1 MKVPYSWMAEYC
13 DPGLEP
19 GVLAERLAMTGTEVE
34 RVARAGPPDP
44 SGFVIGLVVE
54 AGPHPD
60 ADRLSVCQ
68 VDTGDGLRT
77 IVCGAPNVASGQ
89 TVVVA
94 LPGAVMPD
102 GNRIRK
108 AKLRGVASEGMICS
122 EVELGLGAESDG
134 IMVLDNISAAPGTPA
149 AEAIALDESVLE
161 LEVTPNRTDCFSIYG
176 VAREAHAITGSKL
189 APPPWSEGEIE
200 PGEATGEAVSLTVE
214 DPDMCPRFT
223 ARVFTG
229 VRIAPSAKWLQARL
243 AAAGQRPINNVVD
256 ITNYVM
262 LLTGQPLHAFDLDLV
277 PGGELIVR
285 SATEGEKIT
294 TLDDVER
301 DLEPGMVLVC
311 DRNGPA
317 AIAGVMGGS
326 VSEVSESTTSV
337 LLEAATWSG
346 PNILKTSRELN
357 LRSEASAR
365 FEKQLHPALAE
376 RAQIVAT
383 KLLVELCGATVLDGM
398 VDVSAGLP
406 DSLDL
411 RLRGGRVERIL
422 GMEIAIEEQ
431 ADALEHL
438 GFGVERDGEDLLV
451 SVPPDRYFDVTREID
466 LVEEVGRVNDL
477 DRRLPATLPAGS
489 GAIGGLSR
497 QQTLQRRAEDSLRE
511 AGLNEIVGWSFT
523 DPGEAGRLRITAP
536 DPRATPVTL
545 SNPLSEDQSVMRT
558 TLLGSLL
565 GAARRN
571 LSRGAERVAL
581 FESGRVYLPAAEV
594 GPGPLGGDFPGGRRA
609 PANEPH
615 HLAALVCG
623 PLDPPTWADPRE
635 GSDFFALK
643 GMLERLGAGL
653 GVSLE
658 VKPGAQPFLHP
669 GRSAEVLAGGQS
681 LGWIGEV
688 HPAVAGQWDLGS
700 CLAFEIELAVLLE
713 ASPLGNEVYEDFT
726 PFPPVD
732 RDVAVVIA
740 EEVAAGAILGAV
752 QEAGGP
758 LLVDTAIFD
767 VYRGKGIAEEEKS
780 IALRLR
786 FRAAD
791 RTLSD
796 EEVDP
801 AWNSVVAALEGLG
814 GRLRG

>member
-1 MKVPYSWMAEYC
+1 MAEYC

-19 GVLAERLAMTGTEVE
+19 AVLAERLAMTGTEVE
-34 RVARAGPPDP
+34 RVAKAGPPDP
-44 SGFVIGLVVE
+44 SGFVIGKVVE
-54 AGPHPD
+54 SGAHPD
-60 ADRLSVCQ
+60 ADRLSVCR
-68 VDTGDGLRT
+68 VETGDGPRT
-77 IVCGAPNVASGQ
+77 IVCGAPNVAAGQ

-122 EVELGLGAESDG
+122 EVELGLGTESDG
-134 IMVLDNISAAPGTPA
+134 ILVLENGVAAPGTPA
-149 AEAIALDESVLE
+149 DEVLALDEAVLE

-176 VAREAHAITGSKL
+176 VAREAQAITGAEL
-189 APPPWSEGEIE
+189 APPPWQGPGIE
-200 PGEATGEAVSLTVE
+200 SVGAVEQIVSVTVE
-214 DPDMCPRFT
+214 DPEMCPRFT
-223 ARVFTG
+223 ARAFTG
-229 VRIAPSAKWLQARL
+229 LTVAPSPKWLQTRL
-243 AAAGQRPINNVVD
+243 AASGQRPINNVVD

-285 SATEGEKIT
+285 PATEGEKVT

-301 DLEPGMVLVC
+301 ELEPGMVLVC

-317 AIAGVMGGS
+317 AIAGIMGGS
-326 VSEVSESTTSV
+326 VSEVSDSTTSV
-337 LLEAATWSG
+337 LLEAATWNG
-346 PNILKTSRELN
+346 PNILKSSRELN

-365 FEKQLHPALAE
+365 FEKQLHPSLAE

-383 KLLVELCGATVLDGM
+383 KLFVEICGATVVEGM
-398 VDVSAGLP
+398 VDVSADIPESRELK
-406 DSLDL
+406 
-411 RLRGGRVERIL
+411 LRGGRVERIL
-422 GMEIAIEEQ
+422 GMEIAIDEQ
-431 ADALEHL
+431 AEALERL
-438 GFGVERDGEDLLV
+438 GFGVEREDGDLLV
-451 SVPPDRYFDVTREID
+451 TVPPDRYFDVTREID

-489 GAIGGLSR
+489 DAVGGLSR
-497 QQTLQRRAEDSLRE
+497 QQSLQRRAEDSLRE

-523 DPGEAGRLRITAP
+523 DPGEAARLRIAAP

-571 LSRGAERVAL
+571 LSRGAERVGL
-581 FESGRVYLPAAEV
+581 FESGRVYLPAADV
-594 GPGPLGGDFPGGRRA
+594 GPGPLGGDFPGKRRA
-609 PANEPH
+609 PANEPQ
-615 HLAALVCG
+615 HLAALVSG
-623 PLDPPTWADPRE
+623 RLDPPSWADPRE
-635 GSDFFALK
+635 AADFFALK
-643 GMLERLGAGL
+643 GVLERLGAGL
-653 GVSLE
+653 GVPLT
-658 VKPGAQPFLHP
+658 VGPGEQPFLHP
-669 GRSAEVLAGGQS
+669 GRSGEVMAGDTS
-681 LGWIGEV
+681 LGWIGEI
-688 HPAVAGQWDLGS
+688 HPAVAAEWDLGD
-700 CLAFEIELAVLLE
+700 CLAFEIELAGLLE

-740 EEVAAGAILGAV
+740 DEVAAGEVLAAV
-752 QEAGGP
+752 REAGGP

-786 FRAAD
+786 FRAPD

-801 AWNSVVAALEGLG
+801 AWKAVVAALEGLG

>member
-19 GVLAERLAMTGTEVE
+19 AVLAERLAMTGTEVE
-34 RVARAGPPDP
+34 RVAKAGPPDP
-44 SGFVIGLVVE
+44 SGFVIGLVSE

-68 VDTGDGLRT
+68 VDTGDSLRT

-134 IMVLDNISAAPGTPA
+134 IMVLDEGLASPGTPA
-149 AEAIALDESVLE
+149 AEVIALDEAVLE

-176 VAREAHAITGSKL
+176 VAREAHAITGAGL
-189 APPPWSEGEIE
+189 APPPWDGEGIRA
-200 PGEATGEAVSLTVE
+200 GGAVEEVVSVTVE
-214 DPDMCPRFT
+214 DPEMCPRFT
-223 ARVFTG
+223 ARAFTE
-229 VRIAPSAKWLQARL
+229 VKIAPSPKWLKAKL
-243 AAAGQRPINNVVD
+243 TAAGQRPINNVVD

-285 SATEGEKIT
+285 SATEGEKVT

-301 DLEPGMVLVC
+301 ELEPGMVLVC

-317 AIAGVMGGS
+317 AIAGIMGGS
-326 VSEVSESTTSV
+326 VSEISDATTCV
-337 LLEAATWSG
+337 LLEAATWNG
-346 PNILKTSRELN
+346 PNILKSSRELN

-383 KLLVELCGATVLDGM
+383 KLFVEICGATVVDGM
-398 VDVSAGLP
+398 VDVSADTPPTHELK
-406 DSLDL
+406 L
-411 RLRGGRVERIL
+411 REGRVERIL
-422 GMEIAIEEQ
+422 GMEIAPEEQ
-431 ADALEHL
+431 AEALVHL
-438 GFGVERDGEDLLV
+438 GFGVEREHDGLLV
-451 SVPPDRYFDVTREID
+451 TVPPDRYFDVTREID

-489 GAIGGLSR
+489 EAVGGLSR

-523 DPGEAGRLRITAP
+523 DPGEAGRLRINPP
-536 DPRATPVTL
+536 DPRAVPVTL

-571 LSRGAERVAL
+571 LSRGTERVGL

-609 PANEPH
+609 PANEPQH
-615 HLAALVCG
+615 MAALISG
-623 PLDPPTWADPRE
+623 PIDPPSWADPRE

-643 GMLERLGAGL
+643 GMLERLCAGL
-653 GVSLE
+653 GVPLE
-658 VKPGAQPFLHP
+658 VVPGDQPFLHP
-669 GRSAEVLAGGQS
+669 GRSGEVLSGGVS
-681 LGWIGEV
+681 LGWIGEI
-688 HPAVAGQWDLGS
+688 HPAVAAEWDMGT
-700 CLAFEIELAVLLE
+700 CLAFEIELAGLLE

-740 EEVAAGAILGAV
+740 DAVPAGEILGAV
-752 QEAGGP
+752 RGAGGS

-767 VYRGKGIAEEEKS
+767 VYRGKGIAEEDKS
-780 IALRLR
+780 VALRLR
-786 FRAAD
+786 FRAPD
-791 RTLSD
+791 RTLTD
-796 EEVDP
+796 EEVEP
-801 AWNSVVAALEGLG
+801 AWNAVVSALEGLG

>member
-1 MKVPYSWMAEYC
+1 MKVPYSWMADYC
-13 DPGLEP
+13 DPGLDPE
-19 GVLAERLAMTGTEVE
+19 VLAERLAMTGTEVE
-34 RVARAGPPDP
+34 RVARVGPPDP
-44 SGFVIGLVVE
+44 SGFVIGVVSE
-54 AGPHPD
+54 AGSHPD

-68 VDTGDGLRT
+68 VEVGDGLRT
-77 IVCGAPNVASGQ
+77 IVCGAPNVAAGQ

-122 EVELGLGAESDG
+122 EVELGLGTESDG
-134 IMVLDNISAAPGTPA
+134 IMVLEEGLAAPGTPA
-149 AEAIALDESVLE
+149 AEVLALDEAVLE
-161 LEVTPNRTDCFSIYG
+161 LEVTPNRTDCFSVYG
-176 VAREAHAITGSKL
+176 VAREAQAITGAEL
-189 APPPWSEGEIE
+189 APPPWQGPEVQ
-200 PGEATGEAVSLTVE
+200 TGGAVEAVVSVTVE
-214 DPDMCPRFT
+214 DPEMCPRFT
-223 ARVFTG
+223 ARAFTD
-229 VRIAPSAKWLQARL
+229 VTIAPSPKWLQSRL
-243 AAAGQRPINNVVD
+243 VAAGQRPINNVVD

-277 PGGELIVR
+277 PGGELTVR
-285 SATEGEKIT
+285 SAIEGERIT
-294 TLDDVER
+294 TLDGIER
-301 DLEPGMVLVC
+301 ELKPGMVLVC

-317 AIAGVMGGS
+317 AIAGIMGGS
-326 VSEVSESTTSV
+326 VSEVSDSTTSV
-337 LLEAATWSG
+337 LLEAATWKG
-346 PNILKTSRELN
+346 PNILKSSRELN
-357 LRSEASAR
+357 RRSEASAR

-376 RAQIVAT
+376 RAQIVAG
-383 KLLVELCGATVLDGM
+383 KLFTEICGATVVEGM
-398 VDVSAGLP
+398 VDVSVGMPESRELK
-406 DSLDL
+406 
-411 RLRGGRVERIL
+411 LRGGRVERIL
-422 GMEIAIEEQ
+422 GMEIAIDEQ
-431 ADALEHL
+431 AEALERL
-438 GFGVERDGEDLLV
+438 GFGVERDGSDLV
-451 SVPPDRYFDVTREID
+451 ITVPPDRYFDVTREID

-489 GAIGGLSR
+489 DAVGGLSR

-523 DPGEAGRLRITAP
+523 DPGEAARLRIAAP

-565 GAARRN
+565 GAAQRN
-571 LSRGAERVAL
+571 LSRGAERVGL
-581 FESGRVYLPAAEV
+581 FESGRVYLPAADV
-594 GPGPLGGDFPGGRRA
+594 GPGPLGGDFPGKRRA
-609 PANEPH
+609 PANELQ
-615 HLAALVCG
+615 HLAALVTG
-623 PLDPPTWADPRE
+623 PLDPPSWSDTREAAD
-635 GSDFFALK
+635 FYALK
-643 GMLERLGAGL
+643 GVLERLGAGL
-653 GVSLE
+653 GVPLT
-658 VKPGAQPFLHP
+658 VRPGEQPFLHP
-669 GRSAEVLAGGQS
+669 GRCGEVLASGSS
-681 LGWIGEV
+681 LGWIGEI
-688 HPAVAGQWDLGS
+688 HPAIASEWDLVN
-700 CLAFEIELAVLLE
+700 CLAFEIELAGLLE

-740 EEVAAGAILGAV
+740 DEVAAGEVLAAV
-752 QEAGGP
+752 REAGGP

-767 VYRGKGIAEEEKS
+767 VYRGKGIAEDEKS

-801 AWNSVVAALEGLG
+801 AWKAVVSALEGLG

>member
-34 RVARAGPPDP
+34 RVATGGPADP
-44 SGFVIGLVVE
+44 SGLVIGLVTE
-54 AGPHPD
+54 ASPHPD
-60 ADRLSVCQ
+60 ADRLSVCR

-102 GNRIRK
+102 GNRIGK

-134 IMVLDNISAAPGTPA
+134 IMVLADISATPGTPA
-149 AEAIALDESVLE
+149 AEVVGLDESVLE

-176 VAREAHAITGSKL
+176 VAREAHAITGSEL
-189 APPPWSEGEIE
+189 APPPWSDGEVE
-200 PGEATGEAVSLTVE
+200 SGGAAGEAVSLTVE
-214 DPDMCPRFT
+214 DPEMCLRFT
-223 ARVFTG
+223 ARAFTG
-229 VRIAPSAKWLQARL
+229 VRIAPSPKWLQARL
-243 AAAGQRPINNVVD
+243 TAAGQRPVNNVVD

-294 TLDDVER
+294 TLDGVER
-301 DLEPGMVLVC
+301 ELEPGMVLVC

-337 LLEAATWSG
+337 LLEAATWNG

-383 KLLVELCGATVLDGM
+383 KMFVELCGATVLDGM

-406 DSLDL
+406 DSLEL

-438 GFGVERDGEDLLV
+438 GFGVERDGADLLV
-451 SVPPDRYFDVTREID
+451 TVPPDRYFDVTREID

-489 GAIGGLSR
+489 EAIGGLSR

-536 DPRATPVTL
+536 DPRAVPVTL

-594 GPGPLGGDFPGGRRA
+594 GPGPLGGDFPGSRRA

-669 GRSAEVLAGGQS
+669 GRSAEVLAGGHC

-700 CLAFEIELAVLLE
+700 CLAFEIKLAELLK

-740 EEVAAGAILGAV
+740 EGVAAGAILDAV
-752 QEAGGP
+752 REAGGP

-767 VYRGKGIAEEEKS
+767 VYRGKGIAEDEKS

-801 AWNSVVAALEGLG
+801 AWNAVVAALEGLG

>member
-44 SGFVIGLVVE
+44 SGFVIGLVSE

-68 VDTGDGLRT
+68 VETGDGPRT
-77 IVCGAPNVASGQ
+77 IVCGASNVAAGQ

-122 EVELGLGAESDG
+122 EVELGLGSESDG
-134 IMVLDNISAAPGTPA
+134 IMVLDDGLAAPGTPA
-149 AEAIALDESVLE
+149 AEVIALDEAVLE

-176 VAREAHAITGSKL
+176 VAREAHAITGAGL
-189 APPPWSEGEIE
+189 APPPWEGDSI
-200 PGEATGEAVSLTVE
+200 PTGGAVEELVSVSVE

-223 ARVFTG
+223 ARAFTG
-229 VRIAPSAKWLQARL
+229 VTIAPSPKWLQARL
-243 AAAGQRPINNVVD
+243 AAAGQRLINNVVD

-285 SATEGEKIT
+285 SATEGEKVT
-294 TLDDVER
+294 TLDNVER
-301 DLEPGMVLVC
+301 ELEPGMVLVC

-317 AIAGVMGGS
+317 AIAGIMGGA
-326 VSEVSESTTSV
+326 VSEVSGSTTSV
-337 LLEAATWSG
+337 LLEAATWNG
-346 PNILKTSRELN
+346 PNILKSSRELN

-376 RAQIVAT
+376 RAQIVAAR
-383 KLLVELCGATVLDGM
+383 LFVEICGATAVDGM
-398 VDVSAGLP
+398 VDVSAGMPASHELK
-406 DSLDL
+406 L
-411 RLRGGRVERIL
+411 REGRVERIL
-422 GMEIAIEEQ
+422 GMEIGAEEQ
-431 ADALEHL
+431 AEALSHL
-438 GFGVERDGEDLLV
+438 GFGVEREADGLLV
-451 SVPPDRYFDVTREID
+451 TVPPDRYFDVTREID

-489 GAIGGLSR
+489 DAVGGLSR
-497 QQTLQRRAEDSLRE
+497 QQTLQRRAEDSMRE

-523 DPGEAGRLRITAP
+523 DPEEAARLRIATP
-536 DPRATPVTL
+536 DPWATPVTL

-565 GAARRN
+565 GAAQRN
-571 LSRGAERVAL
+571 LSRGADRVGL
-581 FESGRVYLPAAEV
+581 FESGRVYLPASEV
-594 GPGPLGGDFPGGRRA
+594 GPGPLGGDFPGKRRA
-609 PANEPH
+609 PANEPQ
-615 HLAALVCG
+615 HLAALVSG
-623 PLDPPTWADPRE
+623 PLDPPSWSDQRE
-635 GSDFFALK
+635 AADFFALK
-643 GMLERLGAGL
+643 GVLERLGAGL
-653 GVSLE
+653 GVPLT
-658 VKPGAQPFLHP
+658 VRPGEQPFLHP
-669 GRSAEVLAGGQS
+669 GRSGEVLAGETS
-681 LGWIGEV
+681 LGWIGEI
-688 HPAVAGQWDLGS
+688 HPAVAAEWDLGA
-700 CLAFEIELAVLLE
+700 CLAFEIALAGLLE

-732 RDVAVVIA
+732 RDVAVLISD
-740 EEVAAGAILGAV
+740 EVAGEDVLAAV
-752 QEAGGP
+752 REAGGP
-758 LLVDTAIFD
+758 LLADTTIFD
-767 VYRGKGIAEEEKS
+767 VYRGKGIAEDEKS

-786 FRAAD
+786 FRAPD

-801 AWNSVVAALEGLG
+801 VWQAVVAALEDLG

>member
-19 GVLAERLAMTGTEVE
+19 EVLAERLAMTGTEVE
-34 RVARAGPPDP
+34 RVAKAGPPDP
-44 SGFVIGLVVE
+44 SGFVIGNVTE
-54 AGPHPD
+54 AGAHPD

-68 VDTGDGLRT
+68 VETGDGPRT
-77 IVCGAPNVASGQ
+77 IVCGAPNVAAGQ

-122 EVELGLGAESDG
+122 EVELGLGTESDG
-134 IMVLDNISAAPGTPA
+134 ILVLEDGVAAPGTPA
-149 AEAIALDESVLE
+149 AEVLTLDEAVLE

-176 VAREAHAITGSKL
+176 VAREAQAITGAEL
-189 APPPWSEGEIE
+189 APPPWQGPGIESGGAVEGL
-200 PGEATGEAVSLTVE
+200 VSVTVE
-214 DPDMCPRFT
+214 DPEMCPRFT
-223 ARVFTG
+223 ARAFTG
-229 VRIAPSAKWLQARL
+229 VTIAPSPKWLQARL
-243 AAAGQRPINNVVD
+243 SAAGQRPINNVVD

-301 DLEPGMVLVC
+301 ELEPGMVLVC

-317 AIAGVMGGS
+317 AIAGIMGGS
-326 VSEVSESTTSV
+326 VSEVSDSTTSV
-337 LLEAATWSG
+337 LLEAATWNG
-346 PNILKTSRELN
+346 PNILKSSRELN

-383 KLLVELCGATVLDGM
+383 KLFVEICGATVVEGM
-398 VDVSAGLP
+398 VDVSAGMP
-406 DSLDL
+406 ESREL

-422 GMEIAIEEQ
+422 GMEISVDEQ
-431 ADALEHL
+431 AEALERL
-438 GFGVERDGEDLLV
+438 GFGVERDGGDLV
-451 SVPPDRYFDVTREID
+451 VTVPPDRYFDVTREID

-489 GAIGGLSR
+489 DAVGGLSR

-523 DPGEAGRLRITAP
+523 DPGEAARLRIAAP

-565 GAARRN
+565 GAAQRN
-571 LSRGAERVAL
+571 LSRGAERVGL
-581 FESGRVYLPAAEV
+581 FESGRVYLPAADV
-594 GPGPLGGDFPGGRRA
+594 GPGPLGGDFPGKRRA
-609 PANEPH
+609 PANEPQ
-615 HLAALVCG
+615 HLAALVSG
-623 PLDPPTWADPRE
+623 PLDPPSWADPRE
-635 GSDFFALK
+635 ASDFFALK
-643 GMLERLGAGL
+643 GVLERLGAGL
-653 GVSLE
+653 GVPLTVRQGE
-658 VKPGAQPFLHP
+658 QPFLHP
-669 GRSAEVLAGGQS
+669 GRSGEVLAGATS
-681 LGWIGEV
+681 LGWIGEI
-688 HPAVAGQWDLGS
+688 HPAVASEWDLGN
-700 CLAFEIELAVLLE
+700 CLAFEIELAGLLE
-713 ASPLGNEVYEDFT
+713 TSPLGNEVYEDFT

-740 EEVAAGAILGAV
+740 DEVAAAEVLAAV
-752 QEAGGP
+752 REAGGA

-796 EEVDP
+796 EEVEP
-801 AWNSVVAALEGLG
+801 AWQAVVAALEGLG